1 MLKAIIVDDETAS
14 IRSLELLLKQ
24 FCQEVEVVGTA
35 HTIDEA
41 LEHVIR
47 LRPHLVFLDIEM
59 PKGNGFD
66 FLERTPNRNFEV
78 VFITAYENYAVK
90 AFRFSAIDY
99 ILKPIEID
107 ELQRAIEKVKE
118 RLKNH
123 VDSRKKYYALF
134 ENLKS
139 ILPNKLV
146 VSTSRGYEYIDL
158 KNVLYFEDAKGSTR
172 AVFSSGEPLL
182 VNNPIDYLEDILE
195 KNYFFRINDNQLVN
209 IANIR
214 RVGKTSDKAVE
225 FYPGLSVNFE
235 SNRMDELI
243 ARVTEFGKSH

>member
-24 FCQEVEVVGTA
+24 FSQEVEVVGTA

-118 RLKNH
+118 RIKNH

-139 ILPNKLV
+139 ILPDKLV
-146 VSTSRGYEYIDL
+146 VSTAQGYEYIDL
-158 KNVLYFEDAKGSTR
+158 KNVLYFEDAKGNTR
-172 AVFSSGEPLL
+172 AVLSSGNPLPI
-182 VNNPIDYLEDILE
+182 NDSIDYLEDILG
-195 KNYFFRINDNQLVN
+195 KNHFFRIDGNNLVN
-209 IANIR
+209 IANIKR
-214 RVGKTSDKAVE
+214 IGKTSEKGVE
-225 FYPGLSVNFE
+225 FNTGLTVNFE
-235 SNRMDELI
+235 SKKMDELI
-243 ARVTEFGKSH
+243 ARVIDYGKSH

>member
-214 RVGKTSDKAVE
+214 RVGRHPTKPWSL
-225 FYPGLSVNFE
+225 PRLSVNFE